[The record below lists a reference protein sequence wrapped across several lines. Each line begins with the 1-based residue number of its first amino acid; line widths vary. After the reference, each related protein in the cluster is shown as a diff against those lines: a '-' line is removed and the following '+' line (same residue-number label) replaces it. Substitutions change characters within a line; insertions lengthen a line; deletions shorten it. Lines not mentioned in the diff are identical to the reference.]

1 MNKNNGAEGIDEFSL
16 NEGLIAV
23 GISSKWIERLHF

>member
-1 MNKNNGAEGIDEFSL
+1 MNKNNDAEGIDEFSL

-23 GISSKWIERLHF
+23 GSSNKIYIFN